1 MHVLNLSERS
11 PELIVTVESSL
22 AAELL
27 NSLCAFSTPSDYPT
41 FDLGAEWFETRRAA
55 IPPDLMETIG
65 LFTEAVGT
73 RMWGHFLG
81 LVHETPAPR
90 DVAAFL
96 AQIEVTPTEELRRYL
111 LDYYG
116 EFDPVRR
123 EAARLAAIGDRAALE
138 EVLAHYFPTEE
149 RRAAVRDRLFPP
161 DNPDALKTVLLDTLK
176 RWESI
181 LFGEVELEIQPI
193 LERDAKA
200 KRVIQRTGTPQ
211 RLIDVA
217 LNGIEYTPEPGIREV
232 VLIPSY
238 IWRPWVVLYDYR
250 DLKVIIYPVADDS
263 VSLSGD
269 DPPAR
274 LLKLYKALGDER
286 RLRTLKKL
294 ASGDNSLQELADH
307 LGLAKS
313 TMHHHLAI
321 LRGAGLV
328 RLRVRNSGDMQ
339 YSLRR
344 DPIPDAAELLRGY
357 LS

>member
-1 MHVLNLSERS
+1 MNRRELNSHRGCRVHVLNLSERS

-27 NSLCAFSTPSDYPT
+27 SA
-41 FDLGAEWFETRRAA
+41 
-55 IPPDLMETIG
+55 
-65 LFTEAVGT
+65 AVGT
-73 RMWGHFLG
+73 RMWGHLLG

-90 DVAAFL
+90 DVPAFL
-96 AQIEVTPTEELRRYL
+96 AQIEATPSEELRRFL
-111 LDYYG
+111 LDYYA

-123 EAARLAAIGDRAALE
+123 ETARLAAAGDRAALD
-138 EVLAHYFPTEE
+138 EVLTMFFPDEE
-149 RRAAVRDRLFPP
+149 RREAVRARFFPDDDP
-161 DNPDALKTVLLDTLK
+161 EAVKTAVLDTLK
-176 RWESI
+176 RWETVI
-181 LFGEVELEIQPI
+181 FGDLELEILPI

-200 KRVIQRTGTPQ
+200 KRVIQRTGTPE

-238 IWRPWVVLYDYR
+238 IWRPWVVLSDYR
-250 DLKVIIYPVADDS
+250 DLKIIIYPIADDS
-263 VSLSGD
+263 LHTSGEE
-269 DPPAR
+269 PPAR
-274 LLKLYKALGDER
+274 LIKLYKALGDER

-328 RLRVRNSGDMQ
+328 RLRVRNTGDMQ

-344 DPIPDAAELLRGY
+344 DPIPDVADLLRGY

>member
-11 PELIVTVESSL
+11 PELVVTVESSL

-27 NSLCAFSTPSDYPT
+27 NSICAIGAVSDYPT
-41 FDLGAEWFETRRAA
+41 FELGAEWFEARRAA
-55 IPPDLMETIG
+55 IPPDLMATIE
-65 LFTEAVGT
+65 LLTVAVGT
-73 RMWGHFLG
+73 RMWGHLLG
-81 LVHETPAPR
+81 LVHETPVPR
-90 DVAAFL
+90 DVPAFL
-96 AQIEVTPTEELRRYL
+96 AQIAATSVEELRRYL

-123 EAARLAAIGDRAALE
+123 ETARLASAGDRAALD
-138 EVLAHYFPTEE
+138 EVLRVFFPDEGHRE
-149 RRAAVRDRLFPP
+149 AVRARFFP
-161 DNPDALKTVLLDTLK
+161 DENPEVLRSVLLDTLK
-176 RWESI
+176 RWESVI
-181 LFGEVELEIQPI
+181 FSDLEMELLPI
-193 LERDAKA
+193 LDRDAKA
-200 KRVIQRTGTPQ
+200 KRVVQRTSTPE

-238 IWRPWVVLYDYR
+238 IWRPWVVLSDYR
-250 DLKVIIYPVADDS
+250 DLKIIVYPVADDS
-263 VSLSGD
+263 LSTSGD
-269 DPPAR
+269 EPPAR
-274 LLKLYKALGDER
+274 LIKLYKALGDER

-294 ASGDNSLQELADH
+294 SGGDNSLQELADH

-344 DPIPDAAELLRGY
+344 DPIPDVAELLRGY
-357 LS
+357 LT